1 MSGKSIAGNKCSFI
15 SFPRSGNSFLRK
27 YLESL
32 TGVIT
37 GSDLSVKA
45 CLATLFAGM
54 SGEQIVDDTVW
65 IIKSHSPFHFKGD
78 PSF

>member
-1 MSGKSIAGNKCSFI
+1 MFEGGAKFLDGKKNTGNKLAFI

-37 GSDLSVKA
+37 GSDVTFRMAVPL
-45 CLATLFAGM
+45 
-54 SGEQIVDDTVW
+54 
-65 IIKSHSPFHFKGD
+65 
-78 PSF
+78 